1 MSGQSPLSMMH
12 EAPQHAQRPRK
23 RAPPRRHP
31 LRLFLTVLAI
41 AIVVALGWT
50 WGWYYA
56 ASIADRAL
64 SGWVAREAALGRVY
78 ACGSQNIG
86 GFPFSIVTDC
96 NTAAATF
103 NSNQPPFDVRA
114 TGVTFSAEVYR
125 PTLLHGEVAGPVT
138 LADPGQPP
146 VFVANWSRAQIRL
159 LGMPPAEP
167 ERATITLHQPRFD
180 RVAGP
185 GAGTIFRADLARVDG
200 QIVQGSARDHPV
212 IEVTARFE
220 AAIAP
225 LVHPLLATPLT
236 ADIDVVMRGFKD
248 FSPKPWPVL
257 FRDMQAEGG
266 GIEIVSF
273 RIERTDAIVVGT
285 GRLSLN
291 TDGRRRRREYRAAP
305 GHRPDDRT
313 RGRPAHRRQRLFGSR
328 LEHARPAVARTGRRR
343 ARADQFERHRHH
355 QKNGRADRDRQEA
368 GHRAAAARQR
378 RRGFRR
384 HHSRRRAAGVVLR
397 QSLPGATPSPRR
409 PRRGE
414 GK

>member
-291 TDGRRRRREYRAAP
+291 TDGKLD
-305 GHRPDDRT
+305 GV
-313 RGRPAHRRQRLFGSR
+313 LNV
-328 LEHARPAVARTGRRR
+328 AVAGVENIVPLLGIDQMIGQGVDRLTGGSGSS
-343 ARADQFERHRHH
+343 DQGL
-355 QKNGRADRDRQEA
+355 NTLDRLLP
-368 GHRAAAARQR
+368 GL
-378 RRGFRR
+378 G
-384 HHSRRRAAGVVLR
+384 GVVREQTNSSVIDTIKKMGEPTEIDKKPAIALPLR
-397 QSLPGATPSPRR
+397 VNDGVVSVGIIPVGVLPALF
-409 PRRGE
+409 
-414 GK
+414 

>member
-31 LRLFLTVLAI
+31 LRLFLAVLAI

-78 ACGSQNIG
+78 ACGSQSIG
-86 GFPFSIVTDC
+86 GFPFSIVTNC

-185 GAGTIFRADLARVDG
+185 GTGTIFQADLARVDG

-291 TDGRRRRREYRAAP
+291 TDGKLD
-305 GHRPDDRT
+305 GV
-313 RGRPAHRRQRLFGSR
+313 LNV
-328 LEHARPAVARTGRRR
+328 AVAGVENIVPLLGIDQMIGQGVDRLTGGSGSS
-343 ARADQFERHRHH
+343 DQGL
-355 QKNGRADRDRQEA
+355 NTLDRLLP
-368 GHRAAAARQR
+368 GL
-378 RRGFRR
+378 G
-384 HHSRRRAAGVVLR
+384 GVVREQTNSSVIDTIKKMGEPTEIDKKPAIALPLR
-397 QSLPGATPSPRR
+397 VNDGVVSVGIIPVGVLPALF
-409 PRRGE
+409 
-414 GK
+414 